1 MLQEERNYEFRKRLL
16 KTHKDNIRN
25 HHEKPISSE
34 FCIEDGCSIIVSE
47 NAGDVILTAAKD
59 FVDYLFTSMELSAM
73 IKRGK
78 VSKRNKGGSIVLSVK
93 KETNTDLEEVATYM
107 GYRIE
112 IDKDIHI
119 CGYDERG
126 VAQALYYLE
135 DLMSIRK
142 APYLQKDVIKRKP
155 MFSPRMIHSGYGLDQ
170 FPNEHL
176 SSIAHAG
183 RDAILVFTKGVDQTP
198 YGYLDFNELIYR
210 ARKYGIDVYAYSY
223 LVSNKHPDELDAKE
237 YYDNL
242 YGSLFEKCPK
252 LKGIVLVGESVE
264 FPSKDEHVSGT
275 RHINNHVEGI
285 PTGKPSP
292 GWWPCSDY
300 PKWLG
305 RVKEAVYQHNKEA
318 DVVFWTYNW
327 GYAPKEDRIKLIES
341 LPTDISLLVTY
352 EMFEPYQLEKTKGV
366 CADYTLSF
374 SGPGKYFVSEAEKAK
389 ERGIRLYTMS
399 NTGGLSWDIGVIPYE
414 PMPYQWIKRYK
425 GLAEAHDKWGLCGLM
440 ESHHYGFWPSFI
452 SVLSKEVF
460 FEPAQ
465 PYEEV
470 LKDIL
475 SRFYGKDNVAKVD
488 EALRLWSEAITY
500 YIPTNEDQYGA
511 FRVGPS
517 YPLCLDRIIKPP
529 SAPYAMFGN
538 RILYVDYPIDYG
550 IMVSHIDEK
559 CSLISVKIHEEI
571 ASLNKMLKLLDDGI
585 KILEIIEDK
594 NDELLYLI
602 NLGKFIRCCT
612 QTGINAKKWYIL
624 KSTLKIENDY
634 NRLEETINDMERL
647 ANEEIRNAESAI
659 PLVNADSRL
668 GWEPSMEYMTDEE
681 HIRWKIR
688 QVRFMLDTELNC
700 YKKRFMCR

>member
-1 MLQEERNYEFRKRLL
+1 MLPQEKNYEFRKRLL
-16 KTHKDNIRN
+16 KVHKENVRDYN
-25 HHEKPISSE
+25 EKPKASE
-34 FCIEDGCSIIVSE
+34 FCIEDGFSIIVSE

-59 FVDYLFTSMELSAM
+59 FIDYLFTSMGVSAM
-73 IKRGK
+73 LKRGD
-78 VSKRNKGGSIVLSVK
+78 VSKSNKGGKIILSVQ
-93 KETNTDLEEVATYM
+93 KEANIDLEEVAEYM

-112 IDKDIHI
+112 IDNNIHI

-135 DLMSIRK
+135 DLMNIRK
-142 APYLQKDVIKRKP
+142 APYVEKGIIKRKP
-155 MFSPRMIHSGYGLDQ
+155 LFSPRMLHSGYGLDQ

-176 SSIAHAG
+176 ASIAHAG

-210 ARKYGIDVYAYSY
+210 AEKYGMDVYAYSY
-223 LVSNKHPDELDAKE
+223 LVSEMHPDEVGAKE

-242 YGSLFEKCPK
+242 YGTLFKKCPK
-252 LKGIVLVGESVE
+252 LKGVVLVGESVE
-264 FPSKDEHVSGT
+264 FPSKDEHVANV
-275 RHINNHVEGI
+275 RFFNNHEDGI

-292 GWWPCSDY
+292 GWWPCIDY
-300 PKWLG
+300 PKWLEQI
-305 RVKEAVYQHNKEA
+305 KEVIYQYNKEA
-318 DVVFWTYNW
+318 DIVFWTYNW
-327 GYAPKEDRIKLIES
+327 GYAPKEDRIRLIES

-352 EMFEPYQLEKTKGV
+352 EMFEPYTLEKTKGI

-374 SGPGKYFVSEAEKAK
+374 SGPGQYFISEAEKAK

-399 NTGGLSWDIGVIPYE
+399 NTGGLTWDIGVIPYE

-425 GLAEAHDKWGLCGLM
+425 GLIEAHDKWGLCGLM
-440 ESHHYGFWPSFI
+440 ESHHFGFWPSFI
-452 SVLSKEVF
+452 SVLSKDVF

-465 PYEEV
+465 PYDKI
-470 LKDIL
+470 LSDIL
-475 SRFYGKDNVAKVD
+475 AGFYGKHNVPKVN
-488 EALRLWSEAITY
+488 EALKLWSEAITY
-500 YIPTNEDQYGA
+500 YVPTNEDQYGA

-517 YPLCLDRIIKPP
+517 YPLCLDRNIKPP
-529 SAPYAMFGN
+529 AAPYAMFGS

-559 CSLISVKIHEEI
+559 CSLISIKIYEEI
-571 ASLNKMLKLLDDGI
+571 ASLNKMLQLMDDGVR
-585 KILEIIEDK
+585 ILEEIEDK
-594 NDELLYLI
+594 NNELLYLI

-624 KSTLKIENDY
+624 KSRLKIESDY
-634 NRLEETINDMERL
+634 IELEEIIKDMELL
-647 ANEEIRNAESAI
+647 ADEEIKNAESAI

-688 QVRFMLDTELNC
+688 QVRFMLDTELSC
-700 YKKRFMCR
+700 YKKRLECR